1 MDLFEIK
8 GLKEIPITD
17 IENVYIGQTEDPV
30 GMTGVTVIASKEGF
44 AAGMDVRG
52 GGPASRE
59 GELLKPL
66 AAAHKIHAVVLGGG
80 SAFGLAAAGGVMKY
94 MEEHDIGYDVG
105 ITKVPLVVQSDIFD
119 LGIGDYKARPDEAMG
134 YEATRRAFEEPNYR
148 DGSFGAGCG
157 ATVGKVLG
165 MEYSMKSGIGSFA
178 VEKDGLKIGAIVVV
192 NAIGDV
198 FDHKT
203 GKKIAGL
210 LNEDKTG
217 FRSAYEVM
225 GNTIRARDNKFT
237 DNTTIGV
244 VITNAKFDKSQLSK
258 IAGMAH
264 DGYARSISPVHT
276 SADGDTIYAVST
288 GEITA
293 DQDLVGVIAAEV
305 MSETIK
311 KAVCSACI

>member
-1 MDLFEIK
+1 
-8 GLKEIPITD
+8 
-17 IENVYIGQTEDPV
+17 
-30 GMTGVTVIASKEGF
+30 
-44 AAGMDVRG
+44 
-52 GGPASRE
+52 
-59 GELLKPL
+59 
-66 AAAHKIHAVVLGGG
+66 
-80 SAFGLAAAGGVMKY
+80 
-94 MEEHDIGYDVG
+94 
-105 ITKVPLVVQSDIFD
+105 
-119 LGIGDYKARPDEAMG
+119 
-134 YEATRRAFEEPNYR
+134 
-148 DGSFGAGCG
+148 
-157 ATVGKVLG
+157 
-165 MEYSMKSGIGSFA
+165 
-178 VEKDGLKIGAIVVV
+178 LKIGAIVVV

-293 DQDLVGVIAAEV
+293 DQDLVGVIVAEV
-305 MSETIK
+305 MSEAIE
-311 KAVCSACI
+311 KAVES